1 VTFDPFGDFATCG
14 YLRNLARAKDPE
26 IVRRLQHNSF
36 MTGLDQA
43 LTKLAEQK
51 RLSYGDVLD
60 THKILFEAVF
70 PWAGE
75 DRLANAPHLAIS
87 KGPVL
92 FAYPQDIRRSVDY
105 ALEHGQDKAFMASR
119 PGEVMGYLAYG
130 HPFLEGNGR
139 TIMVVHSVLANRAG
153 LSIDWA
159 ATGKDEYLS
168 ALTREIDRPG
178 KGVLDAYLK
187 PFIRKADAKAAIA
200 ANVAGAP
207 GLDGN
212 ADNVVLGDI
221 RDHELK
227 TRYDAQEMKRKQTEE
242 S

>member
-1 VTFDPFGDFATCG
+1 LA
-14 YLRNLARAKDPE
+14 NLA
-26 IVRRLQHNSF
+26 
-36 MTGLDQA
+36 G
-43 LTKLAEQK
+43 QK
-51 RLSYGDVLD
+51 RFGYGDVLG

-75 DRLANAPHLAIS
+75 DRLANAPHLVIS

-92 FAYPQDIRRSVDY
+92 FAYPQDIRRSIDY
-105 ALEHGQDKAFMASR
+105 ALERGQDRAFMASK
-119 PGEVMGYLAYG
+119 PGEVMGYLAYS

-139 TIMVVHSVLANRAG
+139 TIMVVHSVLADRTG
-153 LSIDWA
+153 IRIDWA
-159 ATGKDEYLS
+159 ATGKEDYLS

-178 KGVLDAYLK
+178 KGELDAYLK

-207 GLDGN
+207 GLEGN

-221 RDHELK
+221 RDPELR

>member
-1 VTFDPFGDFATCG
+1 VTFDPFGDFETRG
-14 YLRNLARAKDPE
+14 FLRNLAKAKDPD

-36 MTGLDQA
+36 MTGLGEA
-43 LTKLAEQK
+43 LAKLAAQE
-51 RLSYGDVLD
+51 RLSYGDVLA

-75 DRLANAPHLAIS
+75 DRLTNASHLAIS

-92 FAYPQDIRRSVDY
+92 FAYPQDIRRSIDY
-105 ALEHGQDKAFMASR
+105 ALEHGQDKAFMVSK

-139 TIMVVHSVLANRAG
+139 TIMVVHAVLADRAG

-178 KGVLDAYLK
+178 KGKLDAYLK
-187 PFIRKADAKAAIA
+187 PFIRKAAAKAAIA

-212 ADNVVLGDI
+212 TDNVVLGDI
-221 RDHELK
+221 RDPELR
-227 TRYDAQEMKRKQTEE
+227 TRYDAQEMKRKQTKE